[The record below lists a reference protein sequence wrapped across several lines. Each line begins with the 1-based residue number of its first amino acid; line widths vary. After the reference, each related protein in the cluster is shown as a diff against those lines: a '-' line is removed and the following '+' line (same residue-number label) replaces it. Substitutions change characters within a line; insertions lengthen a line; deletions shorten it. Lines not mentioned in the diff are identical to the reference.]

1 MERRVLLAVF
11 LSFLVLYV
19 YQALVAPPPAPP
31 EERPRALDS
40 SAGASPSVGPPTAGT
55 TPAAGTVAMETTAR
69 ETRLDASE
77 PDRAPAPRSQ
87 ITPIERPSPDPVVGD
102 SEPRE
107 IIVEGDHFRAVFTN
121 RGGELVSWQLKD
133 YLLGGQPVELVPPDL
148 PSEEPRSFSLA
159 FEDENLSF
167 LAHEALYRPSSNS
180 VRVGERT
187 VALNFEYED
196 VSGFRVRKVFA
207 FDPTTS
213 PYIVYVTVEASVAAQ
228 RLNPVIRWGPA
239 LGGDEE
245 AASAFA
251 RREPTRGLL
260 YGRVLA
266 DGVMQELGIER
277 PSASAVVSQP
287 AYDGQMT
294 FLGVDNHY
302 FLAAA
307 IPGAQQATIMYRV
320 VPLPP
325 VVPDGDPRNLI
336 AFDLAL
342 ADGASNLPFFLGPK
356 DFDILQQAEPFLVR
370 AIDFGWLSFLVV
382 PLHRSLKWIY
392 GLVGNWGWAIILLT
406 VVINILIFPLRH
418 KSVVS
423 MRKMQ
428 EVQPE
433 MKAIQ
438 ERYAHLK
445 TTDPDKQKMNK
456 EIMSLYRERGAN
468 PASGCLPMLA
478 TMPIL
483 FAFYRLLSM
492 AIEIRGAPFLLW
504 IADLSMHDP
513 LYITPVFMGVSMVV
527 TQRLTPSQADPTQQK
542 IMMFMPIMFTFMFLW
557 APAGLVL
564 YWLTSNVLGIGQ
576 QVITNRIIGPP
587 KIKTV
592 RPPAERLVKK
602 GGGKAKGGKK

>member
-19 YQALVAPPPAPP
+19 YQFLVGPPPAPP
-31 EERPRALDS
+31 EERPLAADS
-40 SAGASPSVGPPTAGT
+40 SAPAPSPSGAVP
-55 TPAAGTVAMETTAR
+55 PAAGTTATETLAR
-69 ETRLDASE
+69 EAGVDAAGLAGLVPPLPKSAPVGRPSLDPVIA
-77 PDRAPAPRSQ
+77 DDAPRD
-87 ITPIERPSPDPVVGD
+87 IVVE
-102 SEPRE
+102 S
-107 IIVEGDHFRAVFTN
+107 DHFRAVFTN

-133 YLLGGQPVELVPPDL
+133 YLLAGRPVELVPPDL
-148 PSEEPRSFSLA
+148 PPGEPWPFSLV
-159 FEDENLSF
+159 FEDENLTSV
-167 LAHEALYRPSSNS
+167 AHEALYRPSSHS

-187 VALNFEYED
+187 AGLTFEYED
-196 VSGFRVRKVFA
+196 DSGFHVRKVFA

-213 PYIVYVTVEASVAAQ
+213 PYVVYLTVEANVGSEQ
-228 RLNPVIRWGPA
+228 LNPVIRWGPA
-239 LGGDEE
+239 LGGVDT
-245 AASAFA
+245 APSMFA
-251 RREPTRGLL
+251 RHEPTRGLL
-260 YGRVLA
+260 YGRVVEG
-266 DGVMQELGIER
+266 GVMQELGIER
-277 PSASAVVSQP
+277 PSAAAVAGQP

-307 IPGAQQATIMYRV
+307 IPGAQQVTIVYRV
-320 VPLPP
+320 LPLPP
-325 VVPDGDPRNLI
+325 VEPDGDVRNLI

-342 ADGASNLPFFLGPK
+342 ADRASNLPFFLGPK
-356 DFDILQQAEPFLVR
+356 DFDILQEADPVLVR
-370 AIDFGWLSFLVV
+370 AIDFGFLSFLVV

-406 VVINILIFPLRH
+406 IVINVLIFPLRH

-438 ERYAHLK
+438 ERYKHLK
-445 TTDPDKQKMNK
+445 TTDPDKQKMNQ
-456 EIMSLYRERGAN
+456 EIMTLYRDRGVN

-483 FAFYRLLSM
+483 FAFFRLLGA
-492 AIEIRGAPFLLW
+492 AIEIRGEPFLLW
-504 IADLSMHDP
+504 ITDLSVHDP
-513 LYITPVFMGVSMVV
+513 LYVTPLIMGASMFVQ
-527 TQRLTPSQADPTQQK
+527 QRLNPSQADPTQQK
-542 IMMFMPIMFTFMFLW
+542 IMMFMPVMFTFMFLW

-564 YWLTSNVLGIGQ
+564 YWLTGNLLGIGQ

-587 KIKTV
+587 KVKIV
-592 RPPAERLVKK
+592 RPPAERRVKK
-602 GGGKAKGGKK
+602 AGGKAKGEKK

>member
-19 YQALVAPPPAPP
+19 YQFLVGPPPAPP
-31 EERPRALDS
+31 EERPLAADS
-40 SAGASPSVGPPTAGT
+40 SAPAPSPSGAVS
-55 TPAAGTVAMETTAR
+55 PAAGTTATETRAR
-69 ETRLDASE
+69 EAGLDAAGPAGLVPPLSKS
-77 PDRAPAPRSQ
+77 APVG
-87 ITPIERPSPDPVVGD
+87 RPSPDPVVAD
-102 SEPRE
+102 DAPRD
-107 IIVEGDHFRAVFTN
+107 IVVESDHFRAVFSN

-133 YLLGGQPVELVPPDL
+133 YLLAGRPVELVPPDL
-148 PSEEPRSFSLA
+148 PPEEPWPFSLV
-159 FEDENLSF
+159 FEDENLTSV
-167 LAHEALYRPSSNS
+167 AHEALYRPSSHS

-187 VALNFEYED
+187 VALTFEYED
-196 VSGFRVRKVFA
+196 DSGFHVRKVFA

-213 PYIVYVTVEASVAAQ
+213 PYVVYLTVEANVGSEQ
-228 RLNPVIRWGPA
+228 LNPVIRWGPA
-239 LGGDEE
+239 LGGVDT
-245 AASAFA
+245 APSRFA
-251 RREPTRGLL
+251 RHEPTRGLL
-260 YGRVLA
+260 YGRVVEG
-266 DGVMQELGIER
+266 GVMQELGIER
-277 PSASAVVSQP
+277 PSAAAVAGQP

-307 IPGAQQATIMYRV
+307 IPGAQQATIVYRV
-320 VPLPP
+320 LPLPP
-325 VVPDGDPRNLI
+325 VEPDGDVRNLI

-342 ADGASNLPFFLGPK
+342 ADRASNLPFFLGPK
-356 DFDILQQAEPFLVR
+356 DFDVLQEADPVLVR
-370 AIDFGWLSFLVV
+370 AIDFGFLSFLVV

-406 VVINILIFPLRH
+406 IVINVLIFPLRH

-445 TTDPDKQKMNK
+445 TTDPDKQKMNQ
-456 EIMSLYRERGAN
+456 EIMALYRDRGVN

-483 FAFYRLLSM
+483 FAFFRLLGA
-492 AIEIRGAPFLLW
+492 AIEIRGEPFLLW
-504 IADLSMHDP
+504 ITDLSVHDP
-513 LYITPVFMGVSMVV
+513 LYVTPLIMGASMFFQ
-527 TQRLTPSQADPTQQK
+527 QRLNPSQADPTQQK
-542 IMMFMPIMFTFMFLW
+542 IMMFMPVMFTFMFLW

-564 YWLTSNVLGIGQ
+564 YWLTGNLLGIGQ

-587 KIKTV
+587 KVKVV
-592 RPPAERLVKK
+592 RPPAERRVKK
-602 GGGKAKGGKK
+602 AGGKAKGEKK

>member
-19 YQALVAPPPAPP
+19 YQQLVGPPTAPP
-31 EERPRALDS
+31 EERPLPADS
-40 SAGASPSVGPPTAGT
+40 SAPAPSPPGAVP
-55 TPAAGTVAMETTAR
+55 PAAGTTATETLAR
-69 ETRLDASE
+69 EAGLDAAGPAGLVPPLSKS
-77 PDRAPAPRSQ
+77 APVG
-87 ITPIERPSPDPVVGD
+87 RPGPDPVVSD
-102 SEPRE
+102 DAPRD
-107 IIVEGDHFRAVFTN
+107 IVVEGDRFRAVFSN

-133 YLLGGQPVELVPPDL
+133 YLLAGRPVELVPPDL
-148 PSEEPRSFSLA
+148 PPEEPWPFSLA
-159 FEDENLSF
+159 FEDENLTSV
-167 LAHEALYRPSSNS
+167 AHEALYRPSSHS
-180 VRVGERT
+180 VRIGERT
-187 VALNFEYED
+187 VALTFEYED

-213 PYIVYVTVEASVAAQ
+213 PYVVYLTVEASLSSEP
-228 RLNPVIRWGPA
+228 LNPVIRWGPA
-239 LGGDEE
+239 LGGVEE
-245 AASAFA
+245 ATSRFT
-251 RREPTRGLL
+251 RHQPTRGLL

-266 DGVMQELGIER
+266 GGVMQELGIER
-277 PSASAVVSQP
+277 RTAAAVANQP

-307 IPGAQQATIMYRV
+307 IPGAQQATIVYRV
-320 VPLPP
+320 LPLPP
-325 VVPDGDPRNLI
+325 VEPDGDVRNLI
-336 AFDLAL
+336 AFDLVL

-356 DFDILQQAEPFLVR
+356 DFDVLQKADPVLIR

-406 VVINILIFPLRH
+406 IVINILIFPLRH

-456 EIMSLYRERGAN
+456 EIMSLYRDRGVN
-468 PASGCLPMLA
+468 PASGCLPMLL

-483 FAFYRLLSM
+483 FAFFRLLSM

-504 IADLSMHDP
+504 ITDLSVHDP
-513 LYITPVFMGVSMVV
+513 LYITPLIMGASMVFQ
-527 TQRLTPSQADPTQQK
+527 QRLNPTQADPTQQK

-564 YWLTSNVLGIGQ
+564 YWLTGNVLGIGQ

-587 KIKTV
+587 KVKTV
-592 RPPAERLVKK
+592 RPPAERRVKK
-602 GGGKAKGGKK
+602 TGGKAKGEKK